1 MLNSFFMALSMFS
14 RIPVPRIDFSKT
26 NMKYILCFF
35 PLIGAF
41 SGIVQSILFVIM
53 KRFDMN
59 PVFISAVI
67 TAVPLI
73 VTGGIHMD
81 GFMDTSDARKSYGD
95 REKKLKI
102 LSDPHIGAF
111 SVISVIVYI
120 VLYFGA
126 VNALD
131 FEGIVL
137 FSKCFILSRCLSG
150 LAGVSFKCAKR
161 EGLLFSFADSADSRF
176 TKCVL
181 LTVFVLCS
189 VWIYFTHS
197 IMGVAAVFV
206 SVLVFAYYKHF
217 AYKEF
222 GGITG
227 DLEGYF
233 LQLCELMTVIVIA
246 VTGKVF

>member
-1 MLNSFFMALSMFS
+1 MINSIFAAFAMYS
-14 RIPVPRIDFSKT
+14 RIPAPQAEWGEGKT
-26 NMKYILCFF
+26 DYAIGVL
-35 PLIGAF
+35 PLIGIII
-41 SGIVQSILFVIM
+41 GILYFVVFYIFNYFNIGVIFRSSAMLFVPFAI
-53 KRFDMN
+53 
-59 PVFISAVI
+59 
-67 TAVPLI
+67 
-73 VTGGIHMD
+73 TGGIHMD

-126 VNALD
+126 VNALN

-161 EGLLFSFADSADSRF
+161 EGLIFSFADSADSRF

-197 IMGVAAVFV
+197 IMGVTVVFA

-246 VTGKVF
+246 VTGKIF